1 MGHHLAL
8 SLGHWEERDQSP
20 VATEGGKTGTRED
33 ETTGEPTSLNSLLE
47 PHLKNEEEFK
57 HWSLTVLLIL
67 PNQP

>member
-8 SLGHWEERDQSP
+8 SLGPWEERDQSLS
-20 VATEGGKTGTRED
+20 GNRRWQDWTRED
-33 ETTGEPTSLNSLLE
+33 ETTGESTSLNSLLE

>member
-47 PHLKNEEEFK
+47 PHLKK
-57 HWSLTVLLIL
+57 
-67 PNQP
+67 